1 MTYLIVFGIYVA
13 SIAIHIKLSL
23 IYNRIWQ
30 ARKVILWR
38 ARAPKDNTKE
48 NIYENEEILLH
59 LKFTTEKQMMRL
71 IPLGNG
77 IPQII
82 QQY

>member
-13 SIAIHIKLSL
+13 FIAIHLKLSL

-30 ARKVILWR
+30 AKKVILWR

-48 NIYENEEILLH
+48 NIYRNEEILLH
-59 LKFTTEKQMMRL
+59 LEIYNQETNDEINL
-71 IPLGNG
+71 IH
-77 IPQII
+77 
-82 QQY
+82 